1 MTGVSFIVT
10 VYNKARFLPAVLG
23 AIFAQESDFVRE
35 YIFIDDGSRDD
46 SVAVMERLCAGRPN
60 VRIIRQANSGPAK
73 ATNAAVKVAT
83 QPWLKIVDGDDVLA
97 PHATRLLLD
106 AAGRLGARFAIGG
119 HMTYRDPDDV
129 TFAAAPASPTVRR
142 RDLFAECLRNVPC
155 NLTPTLIDRALYWE
169 VGGCDERLFIQDFS
183 LLLRLSWRTAPVLVD
198 CIVSASSDV
207 PGSRLTDNQRLM
219 LRETNQAIMHFIAET
234 AGLPFNVRRTAIER
248 AFGRAWK
255 WRHRKL
261 GASLVSRWFWLYAL
275 AKLGP
280 PGLASP
286 FLRSTLDAFAAP
298 TSNRP

>member
-1 MTGVSFIVT
+1 MTGVSFVVT

-23 AIFAQESDFVRE
+23 AIFAQEGDFARE
-35 YIFIDDGSRDD
+35 HVFIDDGSRDE
-46 SVAVMERLCAGRPN
+46 SVEVMERLCAGRPN
-60 VRIIRQANSGPAK
+60 VRIIRQANAGPAK
-73 ATNAAVKVAT
+73 ATNAAVKMAT

-106 AAGRLGARFAIGG
+106 AAGRLGTRFAIGG
-119 HMTYRDPDDV
+119 HMTYRDPEDV
-129 TFAAAPASPTVRR
+129 TFPVAPPSPAIRR

-183 LLLRLSWRTAPVLVD
+183 LLLRLSWREAPVLVD

-219 LRETNQAIMHFIAET
+219 LRETNQAIMHFVAET
-234 AGLPFNVRRTAIER
+234 AGLPFTVRRTAIER

-255 WRHRKL
+255 WQHRRM
-261 GASLVSRWFWLYAL
+261 GASLASRWFWLYAL

-286 FLRSTLDAFAAP
+286 FLRSTLDAFAVP
-298 TSNRP
+298 PSGRS